1 MANYTDDQISAAVS
15 QFIKSSVTVKKDAL
29 GPIDVSAKFEET
41 LQLFSSTL
49 ILDPNSIFYLIC
61 LASNKLNAEVLQAI
75 DLVTDIDIAITE
87 MAKRTTNVTQTTQL
101 GNAASALLTAN
112 SILNKDAAVSA
123 APLDKYNQALKN
135 FTTASL
141 APNVKQ
147 GSAIVRPPQAAQA
160 AARTDLASL
169 APMYIDIL
177 SWAARLMTILP
188 LAGGGQ
194 FKSLNLQV
202 IALQESLIQ
211 ARSNLISL
219 QKAFEDPTTTQDQKI
234 ALCKDAFLQIT
245 AGQAVIKNLSVVADP
260 LLPRMSS
267 NDGLLLGYPAM
278 PGPSGTFT
286 PATVLG
292 TRSAPWVITPGT
304 QDQMVI
310 AEDGNAPTTYTITVP
325 PQPFV
330 ESIGIAPS
338 YDLHGWSTACVVG
351 TGPAPFTIPD
361 VPGGLFEVYVDGIL
375 YSGHINVG
383 TYDMPAMLGALQDL
397 RNTHGDTLSSVISVD
412 DGGNAYVHFTYPTA
426 GFHTIM
432 VGEFDPVTNPYTS
445 RLGFMNN
452 PSSTGVDANNLI
464 EIDGNPSTVLS
475 SGSAS
480 DIATAINS
488 WASVASLPY
497 HATADGTKISIAN
510 TAPGAQKITLTATS
524 VDRATVLRAYTT
536 LGFFEGQSDENGDV
550 TAQKVADYINSIGK
564 LKAAVVRQ
572 DFAHDTTGSAIGPQT
587 FQVPVDAVP
596 QSSPTDHA
604 GDMLYILNGANA
616 DYYRIVSI
624 TTSGSFDLITIE
636 NTSTLSYPDTGHVG
650 WSVVRETV
658 SLTST
663 LTKDSLNGLTTKV
676 DVKAAS
682 ANSVLGYTVGVAVGT
697 TSGFKVKKSGV
708 DQDFSASDV
717 EVGDYVL
724 LAGPAVSAVVGT
736 LYLDGSM
743 IGCPGWLALNAITS
757 SDFASCS
764 VSSSTSPL
772 LLWQGAHY
780 SDLGER
786 LNVWPAGTLR
796 VRANVLVSLPA
807 EVYEGSA
814 QLQVSL
820 YRCSQE
826 GESITLVSEVL
837 SSVFS
842 NTSWEVVTVEAPYAE
857 STGNTDDFVYMEIK
871 AITSS
876 GSPITVE
883 IATGQSDENS
893 GIYSTM
899 SMNLLFRQ

>member
-1 MANYTDDQISAAVS
+1 MAKYTDNEISAAVS

-29 GPIDVSAKFEET
+29 GPVDVSAKYEET

-61 LASNKLNAEVLQAI
+61 LASNKLNAEVLRAI

-87 MAKRTTNVTQTTQL
+87 MAKRTTNITQTTQL

-135 FTTASL
+135 FTDASL
-141 APNVKQ
+141 APNVKN
-147 GSAIVRPPQAAQA
+147 GSTIVRPPQAAQA
-160 AARTDLASL
+160 AARADLASL

-177 SWAARLMTILP
+177 SWAVRLMTIIP

-211 ARSNLISL
+211 ARANLISL
-219 QKAFEDPTTTQDQKI
+219 QKAFEDPNTTQDQKI

-278 PGPSGTFT
+278 PGPSGIFT

-304 QDQMVI
+304 QDQLVI

-330 ESIGIAPS
+330 ESIGTATS
-338 YDLHGWSTACVVG
+338 YDLHGWSTAYVVG
-351 TGPAPFTIPD
+351 TGSAPFVITD
-361 VPGGLFEVYVDGIL
+361 VPGGLFEVYVDGTR
-375 YSGHINVG
+375 YFGHINAS
-383 TYDMPAMLGALQDL
+383 TYDMPTMLGVLQNL
-397 RNTHGDTLSSVISVD
+397 LNAHGDALSTVLSVD
-412 DGGNAYVHFTYPTA
+412 DGGGTGYVHFVHQSP
-426 GFHTIM
+426 GFHTIL
-432 VGEFDPVTNPYTS
+432 VGEFDPATQPYTGP
-445 RLGFMNN
+445 LGLTNN
-452 PSSTGVDANNLI
+452 PSSTGVDANNLV

-497 HATADGTKISIAN
+497 HATAIGTKISIAN
-510 TAPGAQKITLTATS
+510 TAPGAQKITLTAPLAS
-524 VDRATVLRAYTT
+524 IDPVGRATILRTYTT

-572 DFAHDTTGSAIGPQT
+572 DFAYDTTGSAIGPQT
-587 FQVPVDAVP
+587 FQVPVGAVP
-596 QSSPTDHA
+596 QSSSTDHA
-604 GDMLYILNGANA
+604 GDMLYILNGTNA

-624 TTSGSFDLITIE
+624 TPSGSFDLIVVE
-636 NTSTLSYPDTGHVG
+636 NTSTLIYPDTGHVG

-676 DVKAAS
+676 DVRAAS
-682 ANSVLGYTVGVAVGT
+682 ANSILGYTVGFAVGT

-717 EVGDYVL
+717 EVGDYVQ

-743 IGCPGWLALNAITS
+743 VGCPGWLALNAITT

-772 LLWQGAHY
+772 ILWEGAHY
-780 SDLGER
+780 FALGER
-786 LNVWPAGTLR
+786 LNVWTAGTLR
-796 VRANVLVSLPA
+796 VRANVFVSS
-807 EVYEGSA
+807 GSA

-820 YRCSQE
+820 YRYSQV
-826 GESITLVSEVL
+826 GGSITLVSEVL

-883 IATGQSDENS
+883 IATGQSNENP

-899 SMNLLFRQ
+899 SMALFFRQ